1 MAWLH
6 RVIAG
11 IDLRKSDV
19 RPSLSRSTRPILFVH
34 GREDPT
40 VPLSNG
46 ERLYDFYQGP
56 KDCLF
61 VDGAR
66 HVESI
71 HVNPEG
77 YARKLD
83 RMIVKYL

>member
-1 MAWLH
+1 M
-6 RVIAG
+6 
-11 IDLRKSDV
+11 
-19 RPSLSRSTRPILFVH
+19 PF
-34 GREDPT
+34 
-40 VPLSNG
+40 SNG

-71 HVNPEG
+71 HIDPEG

-83 RMIVKYL
+83 RMIEKYLSL